1 MSSRGE
7 LYDSVKKAVAKLYVL
22 RDSCTGI
29 IEAEKS
35 SENLFWFQGAEAM
48 LREALE
54 VLQKGLLAKEEEMA
68 GAEKKEKDWA
78 DVERLIRK
86 LDNSTVAESQYSEI
100 EASEQN
106 PIMANL

>member
-1 MSSRGE
+1 MSGHGE

-35 SENLFWFQGAEAM
+35 SENLIWFQGAEAM

-54 VLQKGLLAKEEEMA
+54 VLQKALLAQEE
-68 GAEKKEKDWA
+68 GISRAEKGRKEWA

-86 LDNSTVAESQYSEI
+86 LDNSTVAKLQYSEI
-100 EASEQN
+100 DRTEKN
-106 PIMANL
+106 PIMANV